1 MTAAFI
7 LVFSVLALVQFAIS
21 QWRMIWLTTANQP
34 LSNSLRI
41 TTGIDAESI
50 TAQDFGKLLG
60 LCDAMSP
67 LLNKGTP
74 WLREVK
80 SYYGLMAGV
89 ERVCRSIQPA
99 LSGWATAEMKTCS
112 RYVAVLLD
120 QNLSLDLDK
129 RAAVRSSS

>member
-7 LVFSVLALVQFAIS
+7 LVFSILALVQFAIS

-34 LSNSLRI
+34 LSDSLRI

-50 TAQDFGKLLG
+50 SADDFGKLLG
-60 LCDAMSP
+60 LCDEMSP
-67 LLNKGTP
+67 LLKKGTP

-80 SYYGLMAGV
+80 SYYGLMAGL

-99 LSGWATAEMKTCS
+99 LSAWAAAEMKICS

-120 QNLSLDLDK
+120 QNLSLDLDR
-129 RAAVRSSS
+129 RAAVRSGS